1 MRNLMHELG
10 IPLPGASSLLIDNQS
25 AISVAKK
32 PEHHGRMKQLDLCYY
47 WLRVHFTLI
56 YKTMY
61 SICCRFSLNI
71 E

>member
-32 PEHHGRMKQLDLCYY
+32 PEHHGRMKQLDLCCY
-47 WLRVHFTLI
+47 WLGNVVQEQAIMPFFIPT
-56 YKTMY
+56 T
-61 SICCRFSLNI
+61 
-71 E
+71 